1 MAKKEDD
8 KVQKISNMLEIGATM
23 LAQHCGVC
31 GAPMFRYQGQTLCP
45 ICKDVAD
52 PRDKYQQT
60 SQPVQQANMGNT
72 ASSAVKISPESI
84 NVEGAADDFLSKM
97 DSPSIPLS
105 ESSSPLCAELESLLL
120 RKMVA
125 IAHSMQDEGDARIL
139 TDYMD
144 LMERG
149 LSIIETLRKTM

>member
-23 LAQHCGVC
+23 LAQHCNVC
-31 GAPMFRYQGQTLCP
+31 GAPMFRYQGQVLCP

-52 PRDKYQQT
+52 PRDNYQQMPQAT
-60 SQPVQQANMGNT
+60 QPVNSGNT
-72 ASSAVKISPESI
+72 VSSTATISPKSMK
-84 NVEGAADDFLSKM
+84 VEGAADEFLSKM
-97 DSPSIPLS
+97 DNPSIPLI
-105 ESSSPLCAELESLLL
+105 EGSSPLCAELESLLL

>member
-1 MAKKEDD
+1 
-8 KVQKISNMLEIGATM
+8 
-23 LAQHCGVC
+23 
-31 GAPMFRYQGQTLCP
+31 MFRYQGQIICP

-52 PRDKYQQT
+52 PRDTYQQPPQST
-60 SQPVQQANMGNT
+60 QQVNAGNV
-72 ASSAVKISPESI
+72 APSAVKVSPMGMK
-84 NVEGAADDFLSKM
+84 VEGAADDFLSKM
-97 DSPSIPLS
+97 DNPAIPLS
-105 ESSSPLCAELESLLL
+105 ENSSPLCGELESLLL